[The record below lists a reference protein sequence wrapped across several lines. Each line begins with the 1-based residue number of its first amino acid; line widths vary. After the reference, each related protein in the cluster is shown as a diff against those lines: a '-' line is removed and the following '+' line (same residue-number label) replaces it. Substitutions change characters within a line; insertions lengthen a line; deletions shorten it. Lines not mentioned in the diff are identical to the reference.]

1 MKHGSVT
8 NPQARTGRTGPSRA
22 PLGKAALGKATL
34 GKAALRSSTVLALT
48 LLGLAG
54 PHAQETPPPAPTT
67 DPTQVRS
74 GAYRLDPAHG
84 KITWS
89 LGHLGFSTYY
99 GQITDV
105 AAEASL
111 DAKAPDKSRI
121 SVTVGT
127 PSITGLNDKLDA
139 HLKSPDFFD
148 TQKFPTATFVSTSV
162 EPTSPTTAR
171 VNGELTLKGVT
182 RPVSF
187 DATFNQAGLHPVDKL
202 YTVGFDGRAVIK
214 RSEFGITA
222 YLPMVGDE
230 VTLRLEGEFKAV
242 P

>member
-1 MKHGSVT
+1 MKRGSVIT
-8 NPQARTGRTGPSRA
+8 HARTSPR
-22 PLGKAALGKATL
+22 
-34 GKAALRSSTVLALT
+34 AALRSTIVLALM
-48 LLGLAG
+48 LSGAA
-54 PHAQETPPPAPTT
+54 HAQEAAPPAPTT

-74 GAYRLDPAHG
+74 GAYRLDSAHG

-105 AAEASL
+105 VAEATL
-111 DAKAPDKSRI
+111 DAKAPQASRI
-121 SVTVGT
+121 SVTIGT

-139 HLKSPDFFD
+139 HLKGPDFFD
-148 TQKFPTATFVSTSV
+148 AQKFPTATFASTSI

-171 VNGELTLKGVT
+171 VNGTLTLKGVAK
-182 RPVSF
+182 PISF

-214 RSEFGITA
+214 RSDFGITA

-230 VTLRLEGEFKAV
+230 VTLRLEGEFKAI

>member
-1 MKHGSVT
+1 MKRGSVVT
-8 NPQARTGRTGPSRA
+8 KSRTSPRV
-22 PLGKAALGKATL
+22 
-34 GKAALRSSTVLALT
+34 ALRSTIVLALM
-48 LLGLAG
+48 LSGAAR
-54 PHAQETPPPAPTT
+54 AQDAAPPAPTT

-74 GAYRLDPAHG
+74 GAYRLDSAHG

-89 LGHLGFSTYY
+89 LSHLGFSTYY
-99 GQITDV
+99 GAITDV
-105 AAEASL
+105 SAEATL
-111 DAKAPDKSRI
+111 DAKAPGSSRI
-121 SVTVGT
+121 TVTIGT

-148 TQKFPTATFVSTSV
+148 TPKFPTATFVSTSV

-171 VNGELTLKGVT
+171 VNGTLTLKGVT
-182 RPVSF
+182 KPISF

-214 RSEFGITA
+214 RSDFGITA

>member
-1 MKHGSVT
+1 MKRGSVIT
-8 NPQARTGRTGPSRA
+8 HARTSPR
-22 PLGKAALGKATL
+22 
-34 GKAALRSSTVLALT
+34 AALRSTIVLALM
-48 LLGLAG
+48 LSGAA
-54 PHAQETPPPAPTT
+54 HAQEAAPPAPTT

-74 GAYRLDPAHG
+74 GAYRLDSAHG

-105 AAEASL
+105 VAEATL
-111 DAKAPDKSRI
+111 DAKAPQASRI
-121 SVTVGT
+121 SVTIGT

-171 VNGELTLKGVT
+171 VNGTLTLKGVT
-182 RPVSF
+182 KPVSF

>member
-1 MKHGSVT
+1 MKHGSVII
-8 NPQARTGRTGPSRA
+8 AVRTGLRA
-22 PLGKAALGKATL
+22 VV
-34 GKAALRSSTVLALT
+34 LRSTTVLVLALP
-48 LLGLAG
+48 GLA
-54 PHAQETPPPAPTT
+54 HAQDPAPPSPTT
-67 DPTQVRS
+67 DPTQVRP
-74 GAYRLDPAHG
+74 GGYKLDPAHG

-89 LGHLGFSTYY
+89 LSHLGFSTYY

-105 AAEASL
+105 AADASL
-111 DAKAPDKSRI
+111 DAKAPEKSRL

-127 PSITGLNDKLDA
+127 PSITGLDDRLDT
-139 HLKSPDFFD
+139 HLKSADFFD

-171 VNGELTLKGVT
+171 VNGTLTLKGVAK
-182 RPVSF
+182 PVSF